1 MSAEQ
6 YSELIESIK
15 MIGNSFN
22 EDLWVA
28 IISGVVTIAVSTIVS
43 IFVSRGQ
50 SEKAREEMNLR
61 INKEAEKNLLIQR
74 KIIKENIELEVYN
87 KLDNELFN
95 LSKIPEE
102 LVTYIEKEGL
112 FSDWTQ
118 EYRSNAIRKY
128 KIPFD
133 FFKLYFRKIDYYF
146 SEDDLRTI
154 NACLNRIS
162 ESFRTLIAEG
172 ELYKAS
178 NNPRAYLMTQIDDIL
193 TVVQRRRISLINKW
207 DEESEK
213 NF

>member
-112 FSDWTQ
+112 F
-118 EYRSNAIRKY
+118 
-128 KIPFD
+128 
-133 FFKLYFRKIDYYF
+133 
-146 SEDDLRTI
+146 
-154 NACLNRIS
+154 
-162 ESFRTLIAEG
+162 
-172 ELYKAS
+172 
-178 NNPRAYLMTQIDDIL
+178 
-193 TVVQRRRISLINKW
+193 
-207 DEESEK
+207 
-213 NF
+213 